1 MISEYLRIF
10 RAFSDAT
17 RVRVLEMLCEG
28 EQCACVLLEDMKIS
42 QPTLSHHMKILCESG
57 IVKFRQVGRW
67 RYYSINADGCEHG
80 SRLLKALAKNRMDN
94 VLNIAQTIHLLLSP
108 FRKRSRL
115 PKAAATIR
123 DDQQRRR
130 CDL

>member
-1 MISEYLRIF
+1 MSNEYLRIF

-17 RVRVLEMLCEG
+17 RVRVLELLCEG

-57 IVKFRQVGRW
+57 IVKYRQVGRW

-80 SRLLKALAKNRMDN
+80 GRLLKALANHKMDQA
-94 VLNIAQTIHLLLSP
+94 LKIAVALHLALSP
-108 FRKRSRL
+108 VRKRSRL
-115 PKAAATIR
+115 PVTGEGR
-123 DDQQRRR
+123 QGSRRR
-130 CDL
+130 CCDV